1 MAIYSEFSHEKM
13 WFSIVMLVYQ
23 RVLSRIWILGFLWE
37 VLWMVAKSGYH
48 QLRAGKHPIIY
59 RLLTI
64 QGGAGFL
71 PPTVSK
77 CIKYPRLITTRTWWN
92 TWEWHLHAHWRM
104 KKWTWQYENDNF
116 TWSENDMKK
125 EKNMKNKTKKMKNYS
140 NSLVRTQSVAVRFS

>member
-1 MAIYSEFSHEKM
+1 MVIFHSYVSLPEGTVPNMNIGF
-13 WFSIVMLVYQ
+13 
-23 RVLSRIWILGFLWE
+23 FLWE

-77 CIKYPRLITTRTWWN
+77 CIKYPRLITTRT
-92 TWEWHLHAHWRM
+92 
-104 KKWTWQYENDNF
+104 
-116 TWSENDMKK
+116 
-125 EKNMKNKTKKMKNYS
+125 
-140 NSLVRTQSVAVRFS
+140 